1 MFLFTHIEKCAGQ
14 SFSSTL
20 QLTFPTYMRVTKN
33 HFGGN
38 DRQNDLAISQF
49 KKLNKFWVSGI
60 GGHCVRPYIN
70 FQKHTNKSL
79 NYITFLRNPVER
91 YMSQYNHDREM
102 GFTRDFEHFLSRDYM
117 VNFMVNKIAG
127 ENNLNNAYKLID
139 KYVFIGDT
147 DRYQKSLNY
156 LSDILNC
163 RFYNLNE
170 NVNERKNN
178 PDYLSYSDLSRK
190 EKLIVEE
197 RNKLDI
203 KLYERCVINN
213 NEINI
218 YKNTYDYKVPN
229 SIYLKL
235 INKIESYNKKKLMP
249 KVREKQN

>member
-1 MFLFTHIEKCAGQ
+1 
-14 SFSSTL
+14 
-20 QLTFPTYMRVTKN
+20 
-33 HFGGN
+33 
-38 DRQNDLAISQF
+38 
-49 KKLNKFWVSGI
+49 
-60 GGHCVRPYIN
+60 
-70 FQKHTNKSL
+70 
-79 NYITFLRNPVER
+79 
-91 YMSQYNHDREM
+91 MSQYNHDREM

-249 KVREKQN
+249 KVREKRI